1 MNIYSQTDVLVVG
14 GGTAGLIAAVAASRN
29 GAQCLIVD
37 QYGYLGGTMT
47 ASLLPHSQTF
57 HAPDGRQIIK
67 GIPQELF
74 DRLSEAN
81 GAIGHLK
88 RPPYYWAT
96 DSPYDAEVFKSVAD
110 DWVEQENIDVLFH
123 TFASEPILQGQD
135 LRGIIIQNKSGRQL
149 VLADI
154 VIDSTGDGDI
164 AAMAGAPYKQGREED
179 GSCQGVSFQFQMA
192 NVDLDRTAKYL
203 KKTRKE
209 AEKMSWG
216 RLDSGVIGR
225 KLDSE
230 RESYVRLVGTLPDIA
245 METENLDEDI
255 KVFTIE
261 SIREGVAIIG
271 HPHILNV
278 DATNTKSLTE
288 AEIKGRR
295 KLHKLAD
302 AIKKYIP
309 GFEKSFVI
317 QTPPQIGVRE
327 TRRIMGLYELTAGDI
342 REGKKFHDTIAL
354 GAFPL
359 DIHSTA
365 KLGESDTVFE
375 QIQSEYG
382 IPYRCLVPQNLDN
395 ILVCGRCVSADRA
408 AQASLRVTPT
418 CMAMGQA
425 AGTAAAMC
433 SQIKTKPREL
443 DIDELQKKLTAQGAM
458 LE

>member
-29 GAQCLIVD
+29 GARCLIVD

-67 GIPQELF
+67 GIPEELF
-74 DRLSEAN
+74 DRLKEAN

-88 RPPYYWAT
+88 RPPIYWGT
-96 DSPYDAEVFKSVAD
+96 DSPYDGEVLKCVAD
-110 DWVEQENIDVLFH
+110 DWIEEENIDVLFH
-123 TFASEPILQGQD
+123 TFASEPVLQDQE
-135 LRGIIIQNKSGRQL
+135 LRGIIIQNKSGRQI

-164 AAMAGAPYKQGREED
+164 AAMAGAPYKKGREED
-179 GSCQGVSFQFQMA
+179 GRCQGVSFQFQMV
-192 NVDLDRTAKYL
+192 NIDLDRTAEYL
-203 KKTRKE
+203 KKNRKD
-209 AEKMSWG
+209 AEKMSWAKI
-216 RLDSGVIGR
+216 DSGVIAQ
-225 KLDSE
+225 KLDSD
-230 RESYVRLVGTLPDIA
+230 RDSYVRLVGTLPDKA
-245 METENLDEDI
+245 MEKENLDPDM

-295 KLHKLAD
+295 KLHRLAD

-327 TRRIMGLYELTAGDI
+327 TRRIMGLYKLTASDL

-354 GAFPL
+354 GAFPV
-359 DIHSTA
+359 DIHSTE
-365 KLGESDTVFE
+365 KLGEDDTIFE
-375 QIQSEYG
+375 HLQSEYG
-382 IPYRCLVPQNLDN
+382 IPYRCLVPQSIDN
-395 ILVCGRCVSADRA
+395 ILVCGRCISTDRG
-408 AQASLRVTPT
+408 AQASIRVTPT

-433 SQIKTKPREL
+433 SHSKTKPREL
-443 DIDELQKKLTAQGAM
+443 DISELQKNLVAQGAI

>member
-1 MNIYSQTDVLVVG
+1 MNVYSQTDVLVVG

-29 GAQCLIVD
+29 GARCLIVD

-74 DRLSEAN
+74 DRLKEAN

-88 RPPYYWAT
+88 RPPNYWAT
-96 DSPYDAEVFKSVAD
+96 DTPYDGEVLKSVAD

-164 AAMAGAPYKQGREED
+164 AAMAGAPYKKGREED
-179 GSCQGVSFQFQMA
+179 GRCQGVSFQFQMA
-192 NVDLDRTAKYL
+192 NVDLDRTAEYL
-203 KKTRKE
+203 KDFRAE

-225 KLDSE
+225 KLGSD
-230 RESYVRLVGTLPDIA
+230 RESYVRLVGTLPDSA
-245 METENLDEDI
+245 METENLDQDI

-295 KLHKLAD
+295 KLHRLAD
-302 AIKKYIP
+302 ALKKYIP

-327 TRRIMGLYELTAGDI
+327 TRRIMGLYVLTAGDI

-365 KLGESDTVFE
+365 KLGENDTVFE

-433 SQIKTKPREL
+433 SQNKTKPREL
-443 DIDELQKKLTAQGAM
+443 DINELQKKLAAQGAI